1 MIKEKMEENPAF
13 YEKLSEKIKRII
25 KDYESKRI
33 TEEEFLK
40 EALEIKSEARGEN
53 QEENLKYDE
62 RIRDNKC
69 ARAIYDNS
77 EKYINYK
84 EALIEFSLFVDK
96 LFKEKSN
103 KPDWQDIKSIRDDIM
118 NDIDDKL
125 DNLEDEGRIKKL
137 ENINIDNFLEVLM
150 KIRLSAYSSN
160 WVILE
165 VVKNIV
171 FVFLWDFWKKYA
183 KFIRYFLYRKRT
195 NNFIKILFSYFII
208 PTVKILPICFPSL
221 L

>member
-40 EALEIKSEARGEN
+40 EALEIKSEMRGEN

-69 ARAIYDNS
+69 ARAIYDNA
-77 EKYINYK
+77 EKYISYK

-125 DNLEDEGRIKKL
+125 DNLEDEGKIKKL

-150 KIRLSAYSSN
+150 KIGLSAYSSN
-160 WVILE
+160 
-165 VVKNIV
+165 
-171 FVFLWDFWKKYA
+171 
-183 KFIRYFLYRKRT
+183 
-195 NNFIKILFSYFII
+195 
-208 PTVKILPICFPSL
+208 
-221 L
+221 

>member
-25 KDYESKRI
+25 RDYESKRI

-40 EALEIKSEARGEN
+40 EALEIKSEMRGEN

-125 DNLEDEGRIKKL
+125 DNLEDEGKIKKL

-150 KIRLSAYSSN
+150 KIGLSAYSSN
-160 WVILE
+160 WVIWE
-165 VVKNIV
+165 FIKNVVFI
-171 FVFLWDFWKKYA
+171 FLW
-183 KFIRYFLYRKRT
+183 LY
-195 NNFIKILFSYFII
+195 
-208 PTVKILPICFPSL
+208 
-221 L
+221 

>member
-25 KDYESKRI
+25 RDYESKRI

-40 EALEIKSEARGEN
+40 EALEIKSEMRGEN

-62 RIRDNKC
+62 RIRYNKC

-125 DNLEDEGRIKKL
+125 DNLEDEGKIKKL

-150 KIRLSAYSSN
+150 KIGLSAYSSN

-165 VVKNIV
+165 VIKNIV
-171 FVFLWDFWKKYA
+171 FVFCETFERSMQNLFVIFYTEKEQ
-183 KFIRYFLYRKRT
+183 I
-195 NNFIKILFSYFII
+195 IL
-208 PTVKILPICFPSL
+208 
-221 L
+221 

>member
-1 MIKEKMEENPAF
+1 M
-13 YEKLSEKIKRII
+13 
-25 KDYESKRI
+25 
-33 TEEEFLK
+33 
-40 EALEIKSEARGEN
+40 RGEY

-77 EKYINYK
+77 EKYIIYK

-125 DNLEDEGRIKKL
+125 DNLEDEGKIKKL

-150 KIRLSAYSSN
+150 KIGLSAYSSN

-165 VVKNIV
+165 VVKNIL
-171 FVFLWDFWKKYA
+171 FVFCETFEISMQNLFVI
-183 KFIRYFLYRKRT
+183 FSNREEQI
-195 NNFIKILFSYFII
+195 IL
-208 PTVKILPICFPSL
+208 
-221 L
+221 

>member
-40 EALEIKSEARGEN
+40 EALEIKSEMRGEN

-125 DNLEDEGRIKKL
+125 DNLEDEGKIKKL

-150 KIRLSAYSSN
+150 KIGLSAYSSN

-165 VVKNIV
+165 VVKNIL
-171 FVFLWDFWKKYA
+171 FVFCETFERSIQNLFVIFYTEKEQ
-183 KFIRYFLYRKRT
+183 I
-195 NNFIKILFSYFII
+195 IL
-208 PTVKILPICFPSL
+208 
-221 L
+221 